1 MKNKEVKVGIF
12 VAICIVLLYFG
23 FNFLKG
29 IDFFSGTSR
38 YYVVYDNVDQLA
50 VSNPVLVNGFAV
62 GRVSKISIQQAKQNR
77 VLVELDIDSDML
89 LGDSTTATLNSD
101 FLGSKSI
108 LLSIGKISTPL
119 QPRDTLIAKTAK
131 GTFDV
136 LEETAT
142 PVANNIQTTLRKFNI
157 VLDILAKESAQLGL
171 IIQNFQPTPGL
182 LNTSLATA
190 NARMDELSGTMKTVA
205 GNLNSTLDALQPTLR
220 NLKVISDSLK
230 EIQLNK
236 TIVKTQRTIDELNKT
251 LHTLS
256 KGDNTASKLLTEDSL
271 YNNLNRLVSDLDG
284 LARQLQDDPKYFLA
298 PLGKSKKRIARDR
311 RREEEQKKQ
320 TP

>member
-1 MKNKEVKVGIF
+1 VKNKELKVGVF
-12 VAICIVLLYFG
+12 VAVSIVLLYFG

-29 IDFFSGTSR
+29 IDFFTGTTK
-38 YYVVYDNVDQLA
+38 YYAVYDNVDQLA
-50 VSNPVLVNGFAV
+50 ASNPVLVNGFAV
-62 GRVSKISIQQAKQNR
+62 GRVSKISIMQHKQNK
-77 VLVELDIDSDML
+77 VLVELDIDSDII

-108 LLSIGKISTPL
+108 LLTIGTVTRPL
-119 QPRDTLIAKTAK
+119 NPKDTILAKTAK

-171 IIQNFQPTPGL
+171 IIKKFQTTPDL

-190 NARMDELSGTMKTVA
+190 TSKMDEVSATMKGVA
-205 GNLNSTLDALQPTLR
+205 GNLNTTLNALQPTLS

-230 EIQLNK
+230 AIQLNK
-236 TIVKTQRTIDELNKT
+236 TILKTQQTVDELNKT
-251 LHTLS
+251 LRQLS
-256 KGDNTASKLLTEDSL
+256 KGDNTASKLLSDDSL
-271 YNNLNRLVSDLDG
+271 YNNLNRLLVHLDS
-284 LARQLQDDPKYFLA
+284 LALHFNNNPKHFMA
-298 PLGKSKKRIARDR
+298 PLGKSKKRIERDR
-311 RREEEQKKQ
+311 RKEEARKKS
-320 TP
+320 P